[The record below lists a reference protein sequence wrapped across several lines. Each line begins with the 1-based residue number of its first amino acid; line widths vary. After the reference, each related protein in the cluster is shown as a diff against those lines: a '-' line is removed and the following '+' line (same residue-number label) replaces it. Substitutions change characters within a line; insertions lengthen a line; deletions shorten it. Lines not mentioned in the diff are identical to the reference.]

1 MTSRYLLSPIALA
14 VAGAMTLAI
23 AGCASTSPPPTVQMT
38 VATASVDAA
47 NAAGAQA
54 YAPTELRLAND
65 KLATARKAMAD
76 KDYDVAL
83 RFSEQAH
90 TDAQLAIAKT
100 QSTKAR
106 TAADAAQIDART
118 QREDLERKAAARPIS
133 GGTQ

>member
-1 MTSRYLLSPIALA
+1 MTPRHLLRPFALA
-14 VAGAMTLAI
+14 ATSAMTLAV

-47 NAAGAQA
+47 NATGAQT
-54 YAPTELRLAND
+54 YAPTELQLAND
-65 KLATARKAMAD
+65 KLTAARKAMAD

-83 RFSEQAH
+83 RLSEQAH

-106 TAADAAQIDART
+106 AAADAAQIDARA
-118 QREDLERKAAARPIS
+118 QREELERKTASPVSKGI
-133 GGTQ
+133 Q

>member
-14 VAGAMTLAI
+14 AASAMTLAV
-23 AGCASTSPPPTVQMT
+23 AGCASTPPPTVQMS
-38 VATASVDAA
+38 VAKASVEAA

-65 KLATARKAMAD
+65 KLSTARKAMAD
-76 KDYDVAL
+76 QDYDVAL

-106 TAADAAQIDART
+106 SAADAAQLDARA
-118 QREDLERKAAARPIS
+118 QREELERKAARPVS

>member
-1 MTSRYLLSPIALA
+1 MTSRYLLSPLALA
-14 VAGAMTLAI
+14 AASAMTLSA

-38 VATASVDAA
+38 VATASVEAA

-54 YAPTELRLAND
+54 YAPTELRQAND

-83 RFSEQAH
+83 HLSEQAH

-106 TAADAAQIDART
+106 SAADAAQLDARA
-118 QREDLERKAAARPIS
+118 QREELERKTARPVS

>member
-38 VATASVDAA
+38 VATASVEAA
-47 NAAGAQA
+47 NTAGAQA

-106 TAADAAQIDART
+106 TAADAAQLDARA
-118 QREDLERKAAARPIS
+118 QREELERKAGRPVS
-133 GGTQ
+133 GGIQ

>member
-1 MTSRYLLSPIALA
+1 MRFPYALSPIALA
-14 VAGAMTLAI
+14 VAGVTALA
-23 AGCASTSPPPTVQMT
+23 AGCASTPPPTVQMT
-38 VATASVDAA
+38 VAKASVDAA

-54 YAPTELRLAND
+54 YAPTEMRQAND
-65 KLATARKAMAD
+65 KLATARRAMAD
-76 KDYDVAL
+76 QDYDLAL

-106 TAADAAQIDART
+106 AAAEGTRLDARA
-118 QREDLERKAAARPIS
+118 QREDLERKAPRTVS

>member
-14 VAGAMTLAI
+14 VAGVTTLAA
-23 AGCASTSPPPTVQMT
+23 AGCASTPPPTVQMT
-38 VATASVDAA
+38 VAKASVEAA

-54 YAPTELRLAND
+54 HAPTELRLAND

-76 KDYDVAL
+76 QDYDVAL

-90 TDAQLAIAKT
+90 TDAQLAIART

-106 TAADAAQIDART
+106 AAAETARLDARV
-118 QREDLERKAAARPIS
+118 QREDLERKAPRTVS